1 MLKLMCGDMG
11 ARSAVS
17 LPHRWR
23 AAWAG
28 SRCHAVAM
36 TSGIGKTTP
45 ALYPGGKGGG
55 GGLLQLK
62 NT

>member
-45 ALYPGGKGGG
+45 AVCTQGGRG

-62 NT
+62 NI